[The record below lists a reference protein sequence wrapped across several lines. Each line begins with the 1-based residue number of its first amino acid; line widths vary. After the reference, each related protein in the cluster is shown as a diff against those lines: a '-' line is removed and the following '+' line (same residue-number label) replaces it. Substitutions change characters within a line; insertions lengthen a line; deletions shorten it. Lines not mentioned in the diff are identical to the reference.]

1 MCDPDLLPLQ
11 QSPGYAA
18 ALRHLGRDV
27 TDIDAGEGPPIL
39 MLRRRVGPTAIC
51 YTPRAD
57 LRGTRRSALRNLP
70 RRHFRIIVPEDC
82 NPTGLRPSLRNGLPI
97 LTPQHVAELTL
108 SGPGA
113 DDLWR
118 GMHGKWRN
126 RLRRAL
132 DGPLTVRES
141 PLEYTHHAPLLHLE
155 QTQRVK
161 RDYSSYPLGFLAAYA
176 ETAKDQTCLIRA
188 RLNGETL
195 AFMLFLI
202 HGAVA
207 TYAIGWT
214 GAEGRRTHAHNLLMW
229 HAMTG
234 FRDRGIRRIDLGSL
248 DTDRGRSLARFKLG
262 CGARA
267 RPLGPTLLIPPG
279 VRALA

>member
-11 QSPGYAA
+11 QSPGYVA

-27 TDIDAGEGPPIL
+27 TDIHAGDGPPIL
-39 MLRRRVGPTAIC
+39 MLRRRFGPTAVC
-51 YTPRAD
+51 YTLRAD
-57 LRGTRRSALRNLP
+57 LRGARRSALRNLP
-70 RRHFRIIVPEDC
+70 RRHFRIIIPEDYS
-82 NPTGLRPSLRNGLPI
+82 PTGLRPSLRNGLPI
-97 LTPQHVAELTL
+97 LTPQHVAELNL
-108 SGPGA
+108 SGSGT

-132 DGPLTVRES
+132 DGPLTVRGS
-141 PLEYTHHAPLLHLE
+141 PLEYARHAPLLHLE
-155 QTQRVK
+155 QTQWTK
-161 RDYSSYPLGFLAAYA
+161 RGYSSYPLGFLAAYA
-176 ETAKDQTCLIRA
+176 ETAKDQTCLIQA

-195 AFMLFLI
+195 AFTLFLI
-202 HGAVA
+202 HGAIA

-214 GAEGRRTHAHNLLMW
+214 GAEGRRIHAHNLLMW

-248 DTDRGRSLARFKLG
+248 DTDRCRSLARFKLG

>member
-18 ALRHLGRDV
+18 ALRQFGCDV
-27 TDIDAGEGPPIL
+27 TDIDAGDGPPIL
-39 MLRRRVGPTAIC
+39 MLRRRFGPTAVC
-51 YTPRAD
+51 FTPRAD
-57 LRGTRRSALRNLP
+57 LRGARRSALRNLP
-70 RRHFRIIVPEDC
+70 RRHFRIIIPEDC
-82 NPTGLRPSLRNGLPI
+82 SRTGLGPFNNGLPI
-97 LTPQHVAELTL
+97 LTPQHVAELNL
-108 SGPGA
+108 SGSGT

-132 DGPLTVRES
+132 DGPLTVREI

-161 RDYSSYPLGFLAAYA
+161 RGYSSYPLGFLAAYS
-176 ETAKDQTCLIRA
+176 ETAKDQTYLIQA

-214 GAEGRRTHAHNLLMW
+214 GAKGRRNHAHNLLMW

-234 FRDRGIRRIDLGSL
+234 SRDRGIRRIDLGSL